1 MSLDAALGLDARP
14 AAASDGARQA
24 LVDSWPKVSS
34 NLSAAIDARAKER
47 QESLE
52 RALQR
57 RQKDEETRTIALLD
71 AVEGALTSAISN
83 QSDPQQLSFAD
94 LEPDE
99 RQQLTADRAAWQERL
114 DRLPKERE
122 EELARVA
129 ERYSRVDFF
138 TFPAAVVHL
147 VPAGTDR

>member
-1 MSLDAALGLDARP
+1 M
-14 AAASDGARQA
+14 
-24 LVDSWPKVSS
+24 SS
-34 NLSAAIDARAKER
+34 NLQAAIDARAKER
-47 QESLE
+47 QDSLE
-52 RALQR
+52 RALGR

-71 AVEGALTSAISN
+71 AFKTALTNAIAA
-83 QSDPQQLSFAD
+83 QSDPQQLTFAD

-122 EELARVA
+122 EELARIA
-129 ERYSRVDFF
+129 ERYSKVEFF